1 MPGSASDTYEN
12 NILDAILGQGFTK
25 DATVYVAGCTSAPSD
40 SAVGT
45 EPSGNGYARVAVT
58 NNATNWPNASGG
70 SKSNGIAITF
80 PTVVTAGWGTLTHW
94 MIMNHASGTA
104 ASNIVA
110 WGSLTTSRSPGVG
123 DTPQFG
129 VGALVLTAD

>member
-25 DATVYVAGCTSAPSD
+25 DATVYIAACTSAPTD
-40 SAVGT
+40 SAVGA
-45 EPSGNGYARVAVT
+45 EPSGNGYARVAVA
-58 NNATNWPNASGG
+58 NNATNWPNAAGG
-70 SKSNGIAITF
+70 TKSNGIAITF
-80 PTVVTAGWGTLTHW
+80 PTASGPWGTLTHW
-94 MIMNHASGTA
+94 MALNHASGTA
-104 ASNIVA
+104 GSNLIA
-110 WGSLTTSRSPGVG
+110 WGPLTTSRTPASG